1 MRSFLS
7 VLILTAGLAISVNAQ
22 TWKIDQAHTNAQ
34 FSVRHM
40 GISTVRGSFTK
51 VSGTVQYDPADA
63 SKTKVDAT
71 IETASVDT
79 RVEMRDN
86 DLKGPNFFDAA
97 KYPTI
102 TFTSKRV
109 TAGSTGKL
117 LVTGDLNMH
126 GVSKEVVLEVDTPG
140 TPVKDPKG
148 NLHIGSSATTKIN
161 RHDFGVNGASA
172 MVGDEVTI
180 TIDMEL
186 VQAAPTT

>member
-1 MRSFLS
+1 M
-7 VLILTAGLAISVNAQ
+7 AICVHAQ
-22 TWKIDQAHTNAQ
+22 TWNIDPAHTNAQ

-51 VSGTVQYDPADA
+51 VTGSVQYDAADVA
-63 SKTKVDAT
+63 KTKVDAT
-71 IETASVDT
+71 IETSSIDT

-86 DLKGPNFFDAA
+86 DLRGPNFFDAGKFPA
-97 KYPTI
+97 I

-109 TAGSTGKL
+109 ATGSAGKL
-117 LVTGDLNMH
+117 MITGDLTMH
-126 GVSKEVVLEVDTPG
+126 GVTKEVVLEADAPG

-148 NLHIGSSATTKIN
+148 NLHIGTSATTKIN
-161 RHDFGVNGASA
+161 RHDFGVNGAST

-186 VQAAPTT
+186 VQPAGK